1 CGSGT
6 IVIEAALMAVNRA
19 AGSGREFA
27 FQAWPS
33 FKRSLWERLR
43 KKAASEENARPVVN
57 LFGSDISPLA
67 VESAKRNA
75 EKAHVKDMT
84 VFSCRNCFD
93 FNKDGSAGRQGLVIA
108 NLPYGRRAF
117 ATPQMP
123 AGDDPMAF
131 YQQWGAHLKRYCRG
145 WTYGFIAADRAFIKI
160 AGLPAAKELCF
171 ENGGIPVVYVS
182 GTIP

>member
-1 CGSGT
+1 
-6 IVIEAALMAVNRA
+6 MAVNRA

-43 KKAASEENARPVVN
+43 KKAASEENARPGVK
-57 LFGSDISPLA
+57 LFGSDVNPQA

-75 EKAHVKDMT
+75 EKARVHDLAG
-84 VFSCRNCFD
+84 FSCVNCFD
-93 FNKDGSAGRQGLVIA
+93 FNKDGRAGRQGLVIA
-108 NLPYGRRAF
+108 NLPYGKRAF
-117 ATPQMP
+117 ATLQM
-123 AGDDPMAF
+123 AGGDDPMMF
-131 YQQWGAHLKRYCRG
+131 YRQWGAHLKRYCRG

-160 AGLPAAKELCF
+160 AGLPAAKKLCF